1 MQISKGILTKVN
13 RMSNEEI
20 ANQLFKYKTNPK
32 KVDWELAR
40 SRVAERLQSN
50 VNLTANFN
58 RAFRRS
64 FN

>member
-13 RMSNEEI
+13 KMSNEEI

-40 SRVAERLQSN
+40 SRVAERLQGN
-50 VNLTANFN
+50 ANMTANFN

>member
-32 KVDWELAR
+32 KVDWELVR

-50 VNLTANFN
+50 ANLTANFN

>member
-50 VNLTANFN
+50 ANLTANFN

>member
-40 SRVAERLQSN
+40 SRVAERLQGN
-50 VNLTANFN
+50 ANMTANFN

>member
-1 MQISKGILTKVN
+1 MQISKGILTRVN

-50 VNLTANFN
+50 ANLTANFN

>member
-40 SRVAERLQSN
+40 SRVAERLQGN
-50 VNLTANFN
+50 ANLTANFN